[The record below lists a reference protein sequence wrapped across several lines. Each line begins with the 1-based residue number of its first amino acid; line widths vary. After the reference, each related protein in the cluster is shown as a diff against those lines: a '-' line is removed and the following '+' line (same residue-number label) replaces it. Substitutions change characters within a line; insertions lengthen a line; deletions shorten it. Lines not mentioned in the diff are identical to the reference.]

1 MEVSEVERW
10 HFYVLTI
17 TSYYTYPNINIKLG
31 DVYKGPDGIIYT
43 VDCGIKSRIFNNYQ
57 LKIVLNSTC
66 PTRMSTW
73 DVSDSIFLNEFK
85 KIEI

>member
-17 TSYYTYPNINIKLG
+17 TSYYTCPNIKLG

-43 VDCGIKSRIFNNYQ
+43 VDFGVKIRSFNQYK

-73 DVSDSIFLNEFK
+73 DVSGSIFLNEFK